1 MVKDDSHIQPTG
13 VQTPDTE
20 RVSAQSGQRE
30 QGDRDTVR
38 VSAQSGHRKGGPR
51 HYDLRTEVWR
61 GCTPKVSEF
70 EGSSEPSPVRFVGGG
85 AHPRT
90 DLEGGSV
97 PKNSYIFSPSH
108 TVYMVWF
115 VVHLVE

>member
-1 MVKDDSHIQPTG
+1 M
-13 VQTPDTE
+13 
-20 RVSAQSGQRE
+20 SAQSGQRGE
-30 QGDRDTVR
+30 KG
-38 VSAQSGHRKGGPR
+38 RKGGPR

-97 PKNSYIFSPSH
+97 PYILSPPSH
-108 TVYMVWF
+108 TVYMVWGTIS
-115 VVHLVE
+115 

>member
-1 MVKDDSHIQPTG
+1 MSQGTMIREPKYGGGAHPKYRSC
-13 VQTPDTE
+13 
-20 RVSAQSGQRE
+20 RVL
-30 QGDRDTVR
+30 
-38 VSAQSGHRKGGPR
+38 VSQIP
-51 HYDLRTEVWR
+51 RTEVWR

-115 VVHLVE
+115 VVQLVE

>member
-1 MVKDDSHIQPTG
+1 M
-13 VQTPDTE
+13 
-20 RVSAQSGQRE
+20 SAQSGQRGE
-30 QGDRDTVR
+30 KRETW
-38 VSAQSGHRKGGPR
+38 VSR

-70 EGSSEPSPVRFVGGG
+70 EGCSEPSPVRFVGGG

-97 PKNSYIFSPSH
+97 PYILSPPSH

-115 VVHLVE
+115 LVHLVE

>member
-1 MVKDDSHIQPTG
+1 MGVYIDYNFMFQTQSEDWLRCITASNQPG

-51 HYDLRTEVWR
+51 HYDRRTEVWR

-70 EGSSEPSPVRFVGGG
+70 EGCSEPSPIRFVGGG
-85 AHPRT
+85 AHLKT
-90 DLEGGSV
+90 DL
-97 PKNSYIFSPSH
+97 
-108 TVYMVWF
+108 
-115 VVHLVE
+115 